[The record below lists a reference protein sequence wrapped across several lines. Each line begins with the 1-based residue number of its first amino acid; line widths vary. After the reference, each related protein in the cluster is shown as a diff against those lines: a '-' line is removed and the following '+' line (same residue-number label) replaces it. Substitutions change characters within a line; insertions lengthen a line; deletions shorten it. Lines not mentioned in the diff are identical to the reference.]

1 MIAARDPCDL
11 EKRGTRCLSA
21 QYIHEECLIIINH
34 TLMKALSFLMR
45 SFPINHHFFSYFFFS
60 WRDFLFSRVVVAVTL
75 YTANCCSAAAGEMA
89 IKMILVTGVDSS
101 QWIDGWMVVVVVGL
115 CGTWHLYWEENRIKS
130 EQVLTTVPISQ
141 VV

>member
-1 MIAARDPCDL
+1 
-11 EKRGTRCLSA
+11 
-21 QYIHEECLIIINH
+21 
-34 TLMKALSFLMR
+34 MKALSFLMR

-101 QWIDGWMVVVVVGL
+101 QWIDGWMVDGGGGCSL
-115 CGTWHLYWEENRIKS
+115 WYMAFILGGKS
-130 EQVLTTVPISQ
+130 N
-141 VV
+141 